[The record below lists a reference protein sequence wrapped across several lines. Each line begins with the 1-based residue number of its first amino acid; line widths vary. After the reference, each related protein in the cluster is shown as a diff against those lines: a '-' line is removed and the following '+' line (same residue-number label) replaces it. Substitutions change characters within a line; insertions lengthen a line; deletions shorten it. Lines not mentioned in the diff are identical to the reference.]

1 MDCFLYDRDLRN
13 ERVKTPTEMTSN
25 EAGSNGLVD
34 SNNLCLSFGLTSN
47 V

>member
-13 ERVKTPTEMTSN
+13 ERVKTATEMTSN
-25 EAGSNGLVD
+25 EAGSNDLVD